1 MGVLKASEHNLT
13 ISSHFSQEYKI
24 YVFSTWY
31 ANGKPNAKNLQAMLE
46 EPEPNSGKFPQPTT
60 LKKWIDNE
68 FIAQAIFLDEKVAL
82 ELENRLTSEKIE
94 MLSRHAGIAE
104 KMQEEAWVWFENTKK
119 TTEDG
124 KEYLDLGNARTAI
137 TLLVEGLKIERE
149 SRGIA
154 QISEKFSRLTDN
166 QLVDR
171 LKELVMDAP
180 RIVTIEAVDVIDA

>member
-31 ANGKPNAKNLQAMLE
+31 AKGKPNAKNLQAMLE
-46 EPEPNSGKFPQPTT
+46 EPEPNSGKFPQPST

-68 FIAQAIFLDEKVAL
+68 FIAQAIFLDEKVAQ

-94 MLSRHAGIAE
+94 MLSRHAVIGE
-104 KMQEEAWVWFENTKK
+104 KMQDEAWLWFDGKRD
-119 TTEDG
+119 EDG
-124 KEYLDLGNARTAI
+124 LLDLGNARTAI

-154 QISEKFSRLTDN
+154 QIAEKFSKLTDA

-171 LKELVMDAP
+171 LKELVIDAP

>member
-31 ANGKPNAKNLQAMLE
+31 AKGKPNAKNLQAMLE

-94 MLSRHAGIAE
+94 MLSRHAVIGE
-104 KMQEEAWVWFENTKK
+104 KMQKGALDWFENTKK
-119 TTEDG
+119 EDG
-124 KEYLDLGNARTAI
+124 TLDLGNARTAI
-137 TLLVEGLKIERE
+137 TLLVEGLKIERD
-149 SRGIA
+149 SRGTSQIA
-154 QISEKFSRLTDN
+154 EKFSKLTDD
-166 QLVDR
+166 QLLD
-171 LKELVMDAP
+171 ELRGIVMDIP
-180 RIVTIEAVDVIDA
+180 RIIKIEPVDIIDA